1 MLWQKILNNKHW
13 KIVKSRHEVSGMI
26 DRPLH
31 YDLQKKFV
39 RKNDNNEHFNG
50 SINNSFTL
58 CVGKNCPYEC

>member
-1 MLWQKILNNKHW
+1 
-13 KIVKSRHEVSGMI
+13 MI

-39 RKNDNNEHFNG
+39 RKNDKNEPFNG

-58 CVGKNCPYEC
+58 CVGKNCPYECRIIFFIKRILSAVINQIA